1 MDNTEFLSQEEIA
14 VLTGLKQASAQ
25 MRWLTA
31 NDIHFLVSHKSKPM
45 VNRYALRL
53 KMAGAE
59 PLAIEPDKSELEYN
73 FNFKKL
79 KK

>member
-1 MDNTEFLSQEEIA
+1 MINTEFLTPDEIA
-14 VLTGLKQASAQ
+14 ALTGLKQAGAQ

-31 NDIHFLVSHKSKPM
+31 NDIKFLVSHKSKPM

-59 PLAIEPDKSELEYN
+59 PATIEADKSELEYN

-79 KK
+79 K